1 MICVVNNKKN
11 CEDCDILVKIIKE
24 KVNIVLDIC
33 QNNFNKLLFSFIF
46 SCDLKVENLAFV
58 FFKQDRSSIENGR
71 PISFYPDLSKN

>member
-1 MICVVNNKKN
+1 MICVVNNKKI
-11 CEDCDILVKIIKE
+11 CQYCDILVKIIKE

-58 FFKQDRSSIENGR
+58 FFKQDRSNIEKGR

>member
-11 CEDCDILVKIIKE
+11 CQDCDILVKIIKE

-46 SCDLKVENLAFV
+46 SCDLKAENLAFI
-58 FFKQDRSSIENGR
+58 FFKQDRSNIENGR